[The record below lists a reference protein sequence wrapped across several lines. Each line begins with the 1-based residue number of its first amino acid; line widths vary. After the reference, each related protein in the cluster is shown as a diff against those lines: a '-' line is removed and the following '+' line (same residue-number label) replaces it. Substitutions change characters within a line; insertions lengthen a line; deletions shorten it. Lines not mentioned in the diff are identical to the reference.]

1 LNVNPDLPCYLAAIV
16 VIVAIAPGRRVEAL
30 WTILAIVLVRTP
42 AFWAWAATVREVTFR
57 GVAIRRR

>member
-1 LNVNPDLPCYLAAIV
+1 LNVNLDLCCYLAAIV
-16 VIVAIAPGRRVEAL
+16 AIAPPGRPVEAF